1 MDCNEESCL
10 FDSIL
15 IIRMQKDEARLIDFD
30 GNDLNINW
38 QVETD
43 VSAYGYCSFVYQNEN
58 YIIGQVTQFFHQ
70 LVCKSVNC

>member
-15 IIRMQKDEARLIDFD
+15 IIGKQKDEARLIDFD
-30 GNDLNINW
+30 GNELDINW

-43 VSAYGYCSFVYQNEN
+43 VSAYGYCSVVYQNEN
-58 YIIGQVTQFFHQ
+58 YIIGQVSQFLSF
-70 LVCKSVNC
+70 LV